1 MICLEGLQSASE
13 TQIGYSDSIKQS
25 YHTPASGCSSD
36 LDFLGWNW
44 VTPSQTLIT
53 ISRAICS
60 ISGCPGVLCL
70 KYPRLGATNKWGTK
84 GSSVQCCEI
93 CPRNKYE
100 LQKASLDLRLG
111 IVKYKM
117 VGASTKYCTLH
128 DTATWYHPKLPVLSP
143 PPNSTK
149 HKTHLTAP
157 RPKVGPPHDVPVPSS
172 NPSTNFCPTEAPMFI
187 HGHQSSTPKKI
198 TKRLW
203 Q

>member
-1 MICLEGLQSASE
+1 MLVRSWFSWLKL
-13 TQIGYSDSIKQS
+13 SDSL
-25 YHTPASGCSSD
+25 SD
-36 LDFLGWNW
+36 FNNHFKGHMFNQR
-44 VTPSQTLIT
+44 VP
-53 ISRAICS
+53 
-60 ISGCPGVLCL
+60 GCPVSQV
-70 KYPRLGATNKWGTK
+70 PRLGATNKWGTK

-187 HGHQSSTPKKI
+187 HGHQSSTPKKNYK
-198 TKRLW
+198 TSVAVVTW
-203 Q
+203 W